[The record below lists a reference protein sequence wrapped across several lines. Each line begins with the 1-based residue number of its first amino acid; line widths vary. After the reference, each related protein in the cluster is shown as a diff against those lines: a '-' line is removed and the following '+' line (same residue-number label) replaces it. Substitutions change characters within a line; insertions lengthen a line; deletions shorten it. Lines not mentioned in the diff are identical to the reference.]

1 MKRQA
6 RFVTGSTMRHVVV
19 MTTTGMIGLTFMFL
33 IDAITLFWVS
43 KLDNESFMAAMGF
56 AWTIQFFTLSIGIAF
71 MIAATALV
79 SRSLGAEN
87 WEDARKQTSVALII
101 TTAVLSIAVVFLVA
115 FRDPLL
121 SAIGAKGA
129 VLQEASTFLLLSV
142 PSLPIMAIGMIGAAV
157 LRAEGDGVRSM
168 YVTISS
174 GVVAAIADPVL
185 IFGFDLGMQGA
196 ALGVSLA
203 RAASAI
209 LALYFI
215 IVVKDLAAKIAMADI
230 QRWYKPFT
238 FIVLPLILTQ
248 LASPTGNMLATR
260 VIAEYGEAA
269 VAGWAVL
276 GRMTVLAFGGIFAMS
291 GAIGGIIGQNYG
303 AGAFDRVRSA
313 YKDALIFSTIYVCI
327 VWVLL
332 IVMTPVIWN
341 IFGLSSDAGEVVKA
355 FTYIGAGSFAFAGML
370 YVSNASFNNLGKP
383 LYSTGFNW
391 LKDGILMYP
400 MCLWGAGV
408 FGSVGVVYGQGLAF
422 MLAGIVSVFFGWRFI
437 SQVET
442 RAAGS
447 QQGALKR

>member
-43 KLDNESFMAAMGF
+43 QLDNESYMAAMGF
-56 AWTIQFFTLSIGIAF
+56 AWTIQFFTLSLGIAF

-87 WEDARKQTSVALII
+87 WEDARKQTSVSVAL
-101 TTAVLSIAVVFLVA
+101 TVAVLAIAVVLLLV
-115 FRDPLL
+115 FRDQVL
-121 SAIGAKGA
+121 SAIGAEGV
-129 VLQEASTFLLLSV
+129 VLKEASKFLLLSV
-142 PSLPIMAIGMIGAAV
+142 PSLPIMAIGMIGSAV

-174 GVVAAIADPVL
+174 GIVAAIVDPLL
-185 IFGFDLGMQGA
+185 IFGFDMGMQGA
-196 ALGVSLA
+196 ALGVSIA
-203 RAASAI
+203 RITSAI
-209 LALYFI
+209 LAVYFV
-215 IVVKDLAAKIAMADI
+215 IVVKDLAAKISIKDVK
-230 QRWYKPFT
+230 RWYKPFAIIA
-238 FIVLPLILTQ
+238 FPSILTQ
-248 LASPTGNMLATR
+248 MASPTGNMLATS
-260 VIAEYGEAA
+260 VIADFGEAA

-276 GRMTVLAFGGIFAMS
+276 GRMTVLAFGGVFAMS

-313 YKDALIFSTIYVCI
+313 YKDALIFSTVYVCV
-327 VWVLL
+327 VWLLL
-332 IVMTPVIWN
+332 IVMTPVILK
-341 IFGLSSDAGEVVKA
+341 IFGLSPEAGDVVKA

-391 LKDGILMYP
+391 LKDGVLMLP
-400 MCLWGAGV
+400 MCLWGASM
-408 FGSVGVVYGQGLAF
+408 FGSAGVVYGQGLAF
-422 MLAGIVSVFFGWRFI
+422 AIAGVVSVFFGWRFI

-442 RAAGS
+442 RVAGS